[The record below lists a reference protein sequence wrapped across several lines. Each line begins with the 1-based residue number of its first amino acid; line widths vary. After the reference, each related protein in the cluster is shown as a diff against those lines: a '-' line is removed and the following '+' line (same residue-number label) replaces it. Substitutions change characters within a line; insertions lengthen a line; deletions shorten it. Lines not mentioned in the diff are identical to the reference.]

1 MNQAGVNSRYFE
13 PGPYS
18 LQETY
23 ANRFVEWYLWEL
35 AGSPSVA

>member
-18 LQETY
+18 IQETY
-23 ANRFVEWYLWEL
+23 TDRFVEWYLSRSL
-35 AGSPSVA
+35 SD